1 MLARLIS
8 FVAWALVAATV
19 VFWGLRLFTRAPVAP
34 PGVVV
39 ASEAASTRGD
49 LTRLLGVAAAPVVAQ
64 AVVPEASAR
73 FRLLGIMA
81 PKAGVQAAAGHGVA
95 LIAVDGKLPRAY
107 TIGAHLD
114 ADWVLQAVSLRTA
127 DISPANG
134 AAGMRLEL
142 PALPTAA
149 TGTLPSVTT
158 LPAVQPAP
166 SALVQP
172 VLQPVL
178 QPVVQPVAQPVFQPV
193 PPSALPGSL
202 TRSSSTSVQGLRP
215 SPSMVA
221 VPPGGSDAAGQP
233 PQPGQA
239 RPGND

>member
-49 LTRLLGVAAAPVVAQ
+49 LTRLLGVVAAPMVAQ

-172 VLQPVL
+172 VLQPAV
-178 QPVVQPVAQPVFQPV
+178 QPVFQPV

>member
-49 LTRLLGVAAAPVVAQ
+49 LTRLLGVAAAPVAAQ

-149 TGTLPSVTT
+149 TGALPSVTT
-158 LPAVQPAP
+158 LPAVLPA
-166 SALVQP
+166 
-172 VLQPVL
+172 
-178 QPVVQPVAQPVFQPV
+178 VQPVAQPVFQPV

-233 PQPGQA
+233 SQPAQG

>member
-49 LTRLLGVAAAPVVAQ
+49 LTRLLGVAAAPAVAQ

-142 PALPTAA
+142 PALPTAT

-158 LPAVQPAP
+158 PPAVQPAP
-166 SALVQP
+166 AAV
-172 VLQPVL
+172 VQPVL

>member
-1 MLARLIS
+1 MLARLFS
-8 FVAWALVAATV
+8 FIAWALVAATA

-34 PGVVV
+34 PNVVV

-49 LTRLLGVAAAPVVAQ
+49 LTRLLGVAPVTVAAQ

-73 FRLLGIMA
+73 FKLLGIMA
-81 PKAGVQAAAGHGVA
+81 PKSGVQASAGHGVA

-107 TIGAHLD
+107 TVGSHLD

-142 PALPTAA
+142 PALPTAT
-149 TGTLPSVTT
+149 TGTLPSVMT
-158 LPAVQPAP
+158 LPAAQAAPPAV
-166 SALVQP
+166 VQP
-172 VLQPVL
+172 VPQVAA
-178 QPVVQPVAQPVFQPV
+178 QPVAQPVFQPV

-202 TRSSSTSVQGLRP
+202 TRSLSTTVQGLRP
-215 SPSMVA
+215 PPSMA
-221 VPPGGSDAAGQP
+221 VLPPGGSDAAGP
-233 PQPGQA
+233 VPQPGQT

>member
-49 LTRLLGVAAAPVVAQ
+49 LTRLLGVAAAPVAAQ

-172 VLQPVL
+172 VLQPAV
-178 QPVVQPVAQPVFQPV
+178 QPVFQPV

>member
-49 LTRLLGVAAAPVVAQ
+49 LTRLLGVAAAPVAAQ

-158 LPAVQPAP
+158 LPAVQPA
-166 SALVQP
+166 VQP
-172 VLQPVL
+172 AA
-178 QPVVQPVAQPVFQPV
+178 QPVAQPVFQPV

>member
-8 FVAWALVAATV
+8 FLAWALVAATV

-49 LTRLLGVAAAPVVAQ
+49 LTRLLGVAAAPAVAQ

-142 PALPTAA
+142 PALPTAT

-166 SALVQP
+166 AAV
-172 VLQPVL
+172 VQPVL

-221 VPPGGSDAAGQP
+221 VPPGGSDAAEQP

>member
-1 MLARLIS
+1 MLARLFS
-8 FVAWALVAATV
+8 FVAWALVAATA

-34 PGVVV
+34 PNVVV

-49 LTRLLGVAAAPVVAQ
+49 LTRLLGVAPVAVVAQ

-73 FRLLGIMA
+73 FKLLGIMA
-81 PKAGVQAAAGHGVA
+81 PKSGVQSSAGHGVA

-107 TIGAHLD
+107 TVGAHLD

-142 PALPTAA
+142 PVLPTAT
-149 TGTLPSVTT
+149 TGTLPSVIT
-158 LPAVQPAP
+158 LPAAPLAQAAIVQPLP
-166 SALVQP
+166 QP
-172 VLQPVL
+172 AA
-178 QPVVQPVAQPVFQPV
+178 QPVAQPVFQPV

-202 TRSSSTSVQGLRP
+202 ARSLSTSVQGLRP
-215 SPSMVA
+215 PPSMVA
-221 VPPGGSDAAGQP
+221 VPPGGSDPAGQP
-233 PQPGQA
+233 PQPGQV

>member
-1 MLARLIS
+1 MLARLFS

-19 VFWGLRLFTRAPVAP
+19 VFWGLRLFTHAPVAP
-34 PGVVV
+34 PNVVV

-49 LTRLLGVAAAPVVAQ
+49 LTRLLGVAPVAVVAQ
-64 AVVPEASAR
+64 TVLPEASTR
-73 FRLLGIMA
+73 FKLLGIMA
-81 PKAGVQAAAGHGVA
+81 PKVGVQASAGYGVA

-107 TIGAHLD
+107 TVGSHLD

-134 AAGMRLEL
+134 VAGMRLEL
-142 PALPTAA
+142 PALPMAT
-149 TGTLPSVTT
+149 TGTLPSVVT

-166 SALVQP
+166 STAVQP
-172 VLQPVL
+172 VPQPAA
-178 QPVVQPVAQPVFQPV
+178 QPLAQPVFQPV

-202 TRSSSTSVQGLRP
+202 TRSLSTSVQGLRP
-215 SPSMVA
+215 PPLMVG

-233 PQPGQA
+233 GMV

>member
-49 LTRLLGVAAAPVVAQ
+49 LARLLGVAAAPVAAQ

-172 VLQPVL
+172 VLQPAV
-178 QPVVQPVAQPVFQPV
+178 QPVFQPV

>member
-1 MLARLIS
+1 MLARLFS
-8 FVAWALVAATV
+8 FIAWALVAATA

-34 PGVVV
+34 PNVVV

-49 LTRLLGVAAAPVVAQ
+49 LTRLLGVAPVTVAAQ

-73 FRLLGIMA
+73 FKLLGIMA
-81 PKAGVQAAAGHGVA
+81 PKSGVQASAGHGVA

-107 TIGAHLD
+107 TVGSHLD

-142 PALPTAA
+142 PALPTAT
-149 TGTLPSVTT
+149 TGTLPSVIT
-158 LPAVQPAP
+158 LPAAPA
-166 SALVQP
+166 AVVQP
-172 VLQPVL
+172 VPQAAA
-178 QPVVQPVAQPVFQPV
+178 QPVAQPVFQPV

-202 TRSSSTSVQGLRP
+202 TRSLSTTVQGLRP
-215 SPSMVA
+215 PPSMA
-221 VPPGGSDAAGQP
+221 VLPPGGSDAAGP
-233 PQPGQA
+233 VPQPGQT

>member
-1 MLARLIS
+1 MLARLFS

-34 PGVVV
+34 PNVVV

-49 LTRLLGVAAAPVVAQ
+49 LTRLLGVAPVAVVAQ
-64 AVVPEASAR
+64 VVVPEASAR
-73 FRLLGIMA
+73 FKLLGIMA
-81 PKAGVQAAAGHGVA
+81 PKSGVQASAGHGVA

-107 TIGAHLD
+107 TVGSHLD

-142 PALPTAA
+142 PALPSAT
-149 TGTLPSVTT
+149 TGTLPSVITLPGLPAA
-158 LPAVQPAP
+158 LPAVVQPVPQPAP
-166 SALVQP
+166 QP
-172 VLQPVL
+172 VP
-178 QPVVQPVAQPVFQPV
+178 QPVAQPVFQPV
-193 PPSALPGSL
+193 PTGPLPGSL
-202 TRSSSTSVQGLRP
+202 TRSLSTSVQGLRP
-215 SPSMVA
+215 PSAMVA
-221 VPPGGSDAAGQP
+221 LPPGGSDAAGQL

-239 RPGND
+239 RPGSD